1 MTHSAEKISITM
13 TSDMLRIIRESVESG
28 EYASTSEA
36 MRDAV
41 RVWQRQRLEDA
52 ERLAAIRARIRRSID
67 DQRPSLTEE
76 QVDAHFK
83 ALFAKT
89 AKVRRNASA

>member
-1 MTHSAEKISITM
+1 MSSAEKVSITL
-13 TSDMLRIIRESVESG
+13 TPDMLRFVRESVASG

-36 MRDAV
+36 MRDAL

-67 DQRPSLTEE
+67 DPRPNLSEAKTR
-76 QVDAHFK
+76 AHFK
-83 ALFAKT
+83 RQFAKA
-89 AKVRRNASA
+89 AKSRRDASA